1 MRIAQTTPTQLLAIR
16 PVNRPRISITQHDI
30 SMDVD
35 RIVEHFVRFGV
46 LRPGSQV
53 TIHVRKIFAAPSD
66 ALRVTHIARRM
77 GLSRRTLGRRFRAE
91 GVPPP
96 VAWIGLARAAHAHRR
111 ILRGGLLQEA
121 SDAAGYPD
129 QFTMSNAIHRIIGLR
144 PSRLREVS
152 PEGMLDVWIARQRER
167 GALTGPSPPRH
178 TCPLCGQALTS

>member
-1 MRIAQTTPTQLLAIR
+1 MHIAQPIPVPLPGIR
-16 PVNRPRISITQHDI
+16 PLNGPRISVTQPDLPV
-30 SMDVD
+30 DAD
-35 RIVEHFVRFGV
+35 RIVGHFVRCGV
-46 LRPGSQV
+46 LRPGNQV
-53 TIHVRKIFAAPSD
+53 TAHVWKIFTTPPD

-77 GLSRRTLGRRFRAE
+77 GLSRRTLGRRFRAG

-167 GALTGPSPPRH
+167 GALAGPSPPRH